1 MHECY
6 KNLSKLKVK
15 VTNMNTSNLNDNYLR
30 VAERFSLTGRRA
42 LVTGGSLSIGRAIV
56 LAFADAGADVAVQY
70 DASADNALSNK
81 DAADT
86 LLTELKAR
94 GTKHCLI
101 QSDFMEP
108 GSGTYTVKEA
118 EHQLGGVDIL
128 VLCASVQKREPFVEI
143 SSYELTRQ
151 RRINFDA
158 SVELLMA
165 VVPGMKSGGWGR
177 ILTIGSINQT
187 KPEPDLAIY
196 ASLKSAQHNLS
207 INLARDLAPFGVT
220 VNNLAPGLIATARN
234 SWRRVDVQKWKEIQ
248 EDCCPMK
255 RAGIPEEMAGAA
267 LMLCSKAGSYITG
280 ADLQATGGAHL

>member
-1 MHECY
+1 MIE
-6 KNLSKLKVK
+6 
-15 VTNMNTSNLNDNYLR
+15 NMNTSNLNNNYSR
-30 VAERFSLTGRRA
+30 VAERFSLAGRRA

-56 LAFADAGADVAVQY
+56 LAFADAGADLAVQY
-70 DASADNALSNK
+70 DANADSALSKK
-81 DAADT
+81 DAAGA
-86 LLTELKAR
+86 LVEELKER

-108 GSGTYTVKEA
+108 DSGTYTVREA
-118 EHQLGGVDIL
+118 EHQLGGVDVL

-143 SSYELTRQ
+143 STYELTRQ

-165 VVPGMKSGGWGR
+165 VIPGMKVRGWGR

-207 INLARDLAPFGVT
+207 INLAKDLAPFGVT

-234 SWRRVDVQKWKEIQ
+234 SWRRVDAQKWKEIQ
-248 EDCCPMK
+248 EECCPMR

-267 LMLCSKAGSYITG
+267 LMLCSNAGSYITG

>member
-1 MHECY
+1 
-6 KNLSKLKVK
+6 
-15 VTNMNTSNLNDNYLR
+15 MNTSNLNNNYSR
-30 VAERFSLTGRRA
+30 VAERFSLAGRRA

-56 LAFADAGADVAVQY
+56 LAFADAGADLAVQY
-70 DASADNALSNK
+70 DANADSALSNK
-81 DAADT
+81 DAAGA
-86 LLTELKAR
+86 LVEELKER

-108 GSGTYTVKEA
+108 DSGTYTVREA
-118 EHQLGGVDIL
+118 EHQLGGVDVL

-143 SSYELTRQ
+143 STYELTRQ

-165 VVPGMKSGGWGR
+165 VIPGMKVRGWGR

-234 SWRRVDVQKWKEIQ
+234 SWRRVDAPKWKEIQ
-248 EDCCPMK
+248 EECCPMK
-255 RAGIPEEMAGAA
+255 RAGITEEMAGAA
-267 LMLCSKAGSYITG
+267 LMLCSNAGSYITG